1 LPEQICA
8 RHGLRLIA
16 KKELEDAALKIEFF
30 FDCSSPWTYLAF
42 ERIQPLAAEFNA
54 EIIWRPIL
62 VGGIFNAVNPGIE
75 WTNQKERIPPPKMDY
90 FFKDIADWA
99 RATDITIKFPPKG
112 HPVNSVK
119 VMRACLVVE
128 PQGKLIPWARAAFQA
143 YFGEDRDL
151 SSDAVIVDICRKVG
165 IEPEPLLARIA
176 EQPVK
181 DALRANGD
189 EAMARGAFGSPTMY
203 LDKDDMYFGVD
214 RLVLLRAAMERK
226 REALQRA

>member
-1 LPEQICA
+1 M
-8 RHGLRLIA
+8 
-16 KKELEDAALKIEFF
+16 KIEFF

-75 WTNQKERIPPPKMDY
+75 FTKQKDRIPPRKMDY
-90 FFKDIADWA
+90 FFKDLSDWA

-112 HPVNSVK
+112 HPVNGVK

-128 PQGKLIPWARAAFQA
+128 PQGKLIPWARAAFET

-165 IEPEPLLARIA
+165 IEPEPLMAKIA
-176 EQPVK
+176 EQSVK

>member
-1 LPEQICA
+1 M
-8 RHGLRLIA
+8 
-16 KKELEDAALKIEFF
+16 KIEFF

-75 WTNQKERIPPPKMDY
+75 FTKQKDRIPPRKMDY
-90 FFKDIADWA
+90 FFKDLSDWA

-128 PQGKLIPWARAAFQA
+128 PQGKLIPWARAAFET

-165 IEPEPLLARIA
+165 IEPEPLMAKIA
-176 EQPVK
+176 EQSVK

>member
-1 LPEQICA
+1 M
-8 RHGLRLIA
+8 
-16 KKELEDAALKIEFF
+16 KIEFF

-75 WTNQKERIPPPKMDY
+75 FTKQKDRIPPRKMDY
-90 FFKDIADWA
+90 FFKDLSDWA
-99 RATDITIKFPPKG
+99 RATGITIKFPPKG

-128 PQGKLIPWARAAFQA
+128 PQGKLVPWARAAFQT

-165 IEPEPLLARIA
+165 IEPEPLMAKIA
-176 EQPVK
+176 EQSVK

>member
-1 LPEQICA
+1 ME
-8 RHGLRLIA
+8 
-16 KKELEDAALKIEFF
+16 IEFF

-62 VGGIFNAVNPGIE
+62 VGGIFNAVNPGVE
-75 WTNQKERIPPPKMDY
+75 FNKRKDSIPPRKMDY
-90 FFKDIADWA
+90 FYKDMADWA

-151 SSDAVIVDICRKVG
+151 SSDTVILDLCRRVG
-165 IEPEPLLARIA
+165 IEPEPLMARIA

>member
-1 LPEQICA
+1 M
-8 RHGLRLIA
+8 R
-16 KKELEDAALKIEFF
+16 IEFF

-75 WTNQKERIPPPKMDY
+75 FTKQKDRIPPRKMDY
-90 FFKDIADWA
+90 FFKDLSDWA

-128 PQGKLIPWARAAFQA
+128 PQGKLIPWARAAFET

-165 IEPEPLLARIA
+165 IEPEPLMAKIA
-176 EQPVK
+176 EQSVK